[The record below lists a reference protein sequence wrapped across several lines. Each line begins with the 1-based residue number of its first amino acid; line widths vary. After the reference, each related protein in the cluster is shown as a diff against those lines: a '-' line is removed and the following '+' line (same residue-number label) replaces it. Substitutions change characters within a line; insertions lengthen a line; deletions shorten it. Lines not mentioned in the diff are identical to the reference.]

1 MELTSLTMSCNV
13 TPELCYPSSAP
24 TTTAP
29 QFKEEPIDDDSY
41 LLYRRSP
48 SYHPHSPTPESNL
61 GSDPTIPP
69 CTTPPMSL
77 ACTPTPPA
85 VNGGL
90 MSPITP
96 QHHAPQPAPGVH
108 PGPPWMLWHE
118 LPGIPTYAITDNGHT
133 KALPYI
139 SF

>member
-1 MELTSLTMSCNV
+1 MSCNG
-13 TPELCYPSSAP
+13 TPELHYPSSSP
-24 TTTAP
+24 TPTIP

-41 LLYRRSP
+41 LLYGRSP
-48 SYHPHSPTPESNL
+48 SYHPCSPTPGNNP

-69 CTTPPMSL
+69 CTTPPTSL
-77 ACTPTPPA
+77 AHTPTLPA
-85 VNGGL
+85 VNGRL

-96 QHHAPQPAPGVH
+96 QHHIPQPAPRVH
-108 PGPPWMLWHE
+108 LGPPWMLWHK
-118 LPGIPTYAITDNGHT
+118 LSRIPTYTINDNRHT